1 MNAFVQILIELSVR
15 LARFVIRNFRAIF
28 GLALGAGIGLAI
40 GVSLARFG
48 NASRGMVLM
57 AVIIGA
63 LVVAPEIIAYLNKL
77 SPRK

>member
-15 LARFVIRNFRAIF
+15 LARFVIRNLRAMF
-28 GLALGAGIGLAI
+28 GLALGAGLGLAL
-40 GVSLARFG
+40 GLSLARFG
-48 NASRGMVLM
+48 NASKGMVLM

-63 LVVAPEIIAYLNKL
+63 LVAAPEIIAYLNKL